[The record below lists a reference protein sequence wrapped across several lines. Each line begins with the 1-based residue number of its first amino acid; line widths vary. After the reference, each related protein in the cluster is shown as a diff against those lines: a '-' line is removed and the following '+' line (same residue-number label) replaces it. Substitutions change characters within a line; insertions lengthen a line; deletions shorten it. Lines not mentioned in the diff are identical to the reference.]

1 MNFKEYFRLFN
12 VSTTIFPL
20 QEKKKT
26 EEKYPDVPTT
36 VDSCDCLNS
45 EDAISVLFQ
54 MQLKYTTIPSFTG
67 TSPCLKRKDINPW
80 YCI

>member
-1 MNFKEYFRLFN
+1 MNFKEYFRLFKI
-12 VSTTIFPL
+12 SPMIFPL
-20 QEKKKT
+20 KEKKT
-26 EEKYPDVPTT
+26 EEKYPAVPTA
-36 VDSCDCLNS
+36 VDPCDCLNS

-54 MQLKYTTIPSFTG
+54 MQLKYTAIPSFIG